1 MTNVI
6 HDEYRRIPQLYEL
19 GLYGRRRVYVIK
31 HGFFIKMPTFN
42 KLESCVGASYVHH
55 TIPLR

>member
-6 HDEYRRIPQLYEL
+6 HDEYRIPQLNEL

-42 KLESCVGASYVHH
+42 KLESRCVGALYMHH

>member
-6 HDEYRRIPQLYEL
+6 HDEYRIPELYEL

-31 HGFFIKMPTFN
+31 QGF
-42 KLESCVGASYVHH
+42 L
-55 TIPLR
+55 